1 MNNLFVLSAILIGF
15 SLSTFAAEPTQKPK
29 IVRTL
34 QTKTGK
40 KIRTRNGAIAKV
52 RQSHFHK
59 SLG

>member
-1 MNNLFVLSAILIGF
+1 MKNLFILAALLVGF
-15 SLSTFAAEPTQKPK
+15 NLATFAAEPAQKPK